1 MLRISALVLSSVVPE
16 IRRQP
21 ESHVEVSRL
30 FLFFSLF
37 AGSKFIA
44 FTPQDRQPPLSPF
57 VCHVALPSWNVSP
70 FGHGLH
76 HNIVDNSCYC
86 FFFWER
92 RKNFWTLPSRLFKN
106 KNETIAG
113 STGDAAYVRRPTRQ
127 NKMKCWRAERERHW
141 GKHDARRDLDST
153 ALERNRK
160 WLVAS
165 LFCGNLAGGNR
176 YDCYNLLLKRK
187 ARGK

>member
-1 MLRISALVLSSVVPE
+1 MLRLSALVLSSVVPE

-44 FTPQDRQPPLSPF
+44 FTPQDRQPPLSPS

-86 FFFWER
+86 FFFFGSAE
-92 RKNFWTLPSRLFKN
+92 KTFGLCRLVYLKT
-106 KNETIAG
+106 K
-113 STGDAAYVRRPTRQ
+113 
-127 NKMKCWRAERERHW
+127 K
-141 GKHDARRDLDST
+141 
-153 ALERNRK
+153 
-160 WLVAS
+160 
-165 LFCGNLAGGNR
+165 R
-176 YDCYNLLLKRK
+176 YDCGVDRGRGVRASTNAPKQNEMLARRKRK
-187 ARGK
+187 TLGKT

>member
-1 MLRISALVLSSVVPE
+1 MLRISALVCVVVGSSRNSPPARVTWKCLGYFCSFLSLPGPS
-16 IRRQP
+16 
-21 ESHVEVSRL
+21 
-30 FLFFSLF
+30 
-37 AGSKFIA
+37 
-44 FTPQDRQPPLSPF
+44 LSP
-57 VCHVALPSWNVSP
+57 LPHKIVNLLSLRLSRCSP
-70 FGHGLH
+70 VVEREPFRSRAPSQHCWQLLLL
-76 HNIVDNSCYC
+76 